1 MARQC
6 DRRNGPVIKLV
17 FCCRRR
23 AELTAE
29 EFQEY
34 WLNSHADLVRSVRAA
49 IPTMTRYVQ
58 SHTVFGPLTDGVRDS
73 RGTGE
78 PYDGVA
84 EVWLDFDATA
94 DDPEAMAAAMQ
105 RLLDDELT
113 FVDMPRSSVF
123 IAEEH
128 VIF

>member
-1 MARQC
+1 MTSH
-6 DRRNGPVIKLV
+6 DKPVVKLM

-23 AELTAE
+23 AELTPE
-29 EFQEY
+29 EFQIY
-34 WLNSHADLVRSVRAA
+34 WLNSHAELVKSVRAA

-58 SHTVFGPLTDGVRDS
+58 NHTTFGALTDGVRDS
-73 RGTGE
+73 RGAGE
-78 PYDGVA
+78 PYDGIA
-84 EVWLDFDATA
+84 EIWIDLDATA
-94 DDPEAMAAAMQ
+94 DSPEVMAIAMQ

-128 VIF
+128 LIF

>member
-1 MARQC
+1 MTS
-6 DRRNGPVIKLV
+6 NSGSVVKLV

-23 AELTAE
+23 AELTTE
-29 EFQEY
+29 EFQGY
-34 WLNSHADLVRSVRAA
+34 WRNSHADLVRSVRAA

-58 SHTVFGPLTDGVRDS
+58 NHTVFGPLTDGVRQS
-73 RGTGE
+73 RDAGE

-84 EVWLDFDATA
+84 EIWIDFDATTA
-94 DDPEAMAAAMQ
+94 DPEAMAAAMQ

-128 VIF
+128 LIF

>member
-1 MARQC
+1 MKHQA
-6 DRRNGPVIKLV
+6 DKPVVKLM

-23 AELTAE
+23 AELTAA
-29 EFQEY
+29 EFQAY
-34 WLNSHADLVRSVRAA
+34 WLNSHADLVRSLRAA

-58 SHTVFGPLTDGVRDS
+58 NHTTFGPLTDGVRES
-73 RGTGE
+73 RGAAE

-84 EVWLDFDATA
+84 EIWIDFDATA
-94 DDPEAMAAAMQ
+94 DDPEVMATAMQ

-113 FVDMPRSSVF
+113 FVDMSRSSVF

>member
-1 MARQC
+1 MTHKP
-6 DRRNGPVIKLV
+6 DSTVVKVV

-23 AELTAE
+23 VELTTE
-29 EFQEY
+29 EFQAY
-34 WLNSHADLVRSVRAA
+34 WLDSHANLVRSVRAA

-58 SHTVFGPLTDGVRDS
+58 NHTVFGALTDGVRDS
-73 RGTGE
+73 RGAGE

-84 EVWLDFDATA
+84 EILIDFDATT

>member
-1 MARQC
+1 M
-6 DRRNGPVIKLV
+6 VKLV

-23 AELTAE
+23 AELTTQ
-29 EFQEY
+29 EFHTY

-49 IPTMTRYVQ
+49 IPSMTRHVR
-58 SHTVFGPLTDGVRDS
+58 SHTIFGPLTDGVRDS

-84 EVWLDFDATA
+84 EIWIDLEVTA
-94 DDPEAMAAAMQ
+94 DDPEATAAAMR
-105 RLLDDELT
+105 RLLEDELV

-123 IAEEH
+123 VAEEH

>member
-1 MARQC
+1 MTGKG
-6 DRRNGPVIKLV
+6 GPVVKLV

-23 AELTAE
+23 AELTSE
-29 EFQEY
+29 EFQTY
-34 WLNSHADLVRSVRAA
+34 WRNSHADLVRSVRAA

-58 SHTVFGPLTDGVRDS
+58 NHTVFGPLTDGVRNS

-84 EVWLDFDATA
+84 EIWIDFDATTE
-94 DDPEAMAAAMQ
+94 DPEAMAAAMQ

-123 IAEEH
+123 ITEER

>member
-1 MARQC
+1 M
-6 DRRNGPVIKLV
+6 IKLV

-23 AELTAE
+23 VGLTTE
-29 EFQEY
+29 QFQTY

-58 SHTVFGPLTDGVRDS
+58 SHTVFGTLTDGVRDS

-84 EVWLDFDATA
+84 EIWIDLDTTTDH
-94 DDPEAMAAAMQ
+94 PERMAAATQ
-105 RLLDDELT
+105 KLLEDELT
-113 FVDMPRSSVF
+113 FLDMPRSSVF
-123 IAEEH
+123 ITEEH